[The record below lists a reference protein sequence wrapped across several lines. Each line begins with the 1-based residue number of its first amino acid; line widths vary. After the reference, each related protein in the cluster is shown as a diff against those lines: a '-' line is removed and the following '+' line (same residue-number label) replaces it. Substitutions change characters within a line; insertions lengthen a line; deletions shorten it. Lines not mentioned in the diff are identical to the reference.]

1 MRILLPSVLIL
12 LALVPA
18 MGLFLIWRERI
29 RQRRRLTIGTDRLL
43 TRLGLAAEP
52 QRRWRRHVLWLLALG
67 SLVVAAAR
75 PAWGTD
81 LVPLEVQG
89 ASVMLV
95 LDVSNSMNAQDLKP
109 SRLERA
115 KLDLQELARM
125 LDGREIAL
133 IVFAGEALIQFP
145 LTTDPFSIGE
155 FLSAASSRA
164 ITRQGT
170 ALEAALNLAVSAF
183 DPRRVTARY
192 IVVATD
198 GESHDDEPLRAIE
211 RAVEAGVVVHTL
223 GYGGEAGAPVPVLGE
238 EGTVIGYLSQ
248 NDGGVVL
255 STLDELTLRQAAERS
270 GGLYRRGGQPAAVSD
285 IANAIRSS
293 KGQTADGGFQSREV
307 ERFGI
312 FVALAVLALT
322 LEMVLP
328 ESRHKSP

>member
-12 LALVPA
+12 LALVPV

-29 RQRRRLTIGTDRLL
+29 RQRRRLAIGTDRLL
-43 TRLGLAAEP
+43 ARLGLATEP
-52 QRRWRRHVLWLLALG
+52 RWRWRRHVLWLLALG
-67 SLVVAAAR
+67 ALVVAAAR
-75 PAWGTD
+75 PTWGTD

-125 LDGREIAL
+125 LDGREIGL

-170 ALEAALNLAVSAF
+170 ALEAALDLAVSAF
-183 DPRRVTARY
+183 DRRRVTARY

-238 EGTVIGYLSQ
+238 EETVTGYLSQ
-248 NDGGVVL
+248 SDGGVIL
-255 STLDELTLRQAAERS
+255 STLDEPTLRQAAERS

-293 KGQTADGGFQSREV
+293 GGQTADGGFQSREV

-328 ESRHKSP
+328 ESWHKSP